1 MSGIFSRFSWR
12 NFDWGLTGAV
22 FFLILI
28 GLAATYSVDL
38 SRGQELVYF
47 RKQSIA
53 LIIGIILMFWA
64 ASRQSGFFRSYA
76 KWFFLACLILL
87 LSVLFF
93 GSTIRGT
100 RGWFVVSGFSFQPV
114 ELAKCGLILV
124 LAYVVSRFGRRFERP
139 LFFFGTGVIALAAIV
154 LVMFQPDL
162 GSAVILGLIW
172 LGLMC
177 LVGARRLYLI
187 GLMVVVVAV
196 AVLGWFFLL
205 QNYQKDRILTFV
217 NPESDPL
224 GAGYNTNQAA
234 IAVGSGKFFGRGLGF
249 GSQSQLRFLPE
260 AQTDFIFSVIGEEL
274 GFAGAAAVL
283 GLFGFV
289 FWRMIRIIR
298 HSDNDFAAVVVSG
311 VVIVFFS
318 QLVIN
323 VGANVGLL
331 PVTGVTLPFVSY
343 GGSSLIVNLLMIGMV
358 QSVIEKRY

>member
-1 MSGIFSRFSWR
+1 MSGIFSKFSWR

-28 GLAATYSVDL
+28 GLAAIYSVDL
-38 SRGQELVYF
+38 SRGQELIYF

-53 LIIGIILMFWA
+53 LLIGTTLMFLA

-76 KWFFLACLILL
+76 KWFFLICLILL
-87 LSVLFF
+87 LAVLFF

-100 RGWFVVSGFSFQPV
+100 RGWFAVAGFSFQPV
-114 ELAKCGLILV
+114 ELAKWGLVLV
-124 LAYVVSRFGRRFERP
+124 LAHVVSRFGRHFERP
-139 LFFFGTGVIALAAIV
+139 LFFFGTGMITLAAIV

-172 LGLMC
+172 FGIMC

-187 GLMVVVVAV
+187 GLMVGVMVVAV
-196 AVLGWFFLL
+196 FSWFFLL
-205 QNYQKDRILTFV
+205 QDYQKDRVLTFV
-217 NPESDPL
+217 NPASDPL

-234 IAVGSGKFFGRGLGF
+234 IAIGSGKFFGRGLGF

-260 AQTDFIFSVIGEEL
+260 AQTDFVFSVIGEEL

-289 FWRMIRIIR
+289 FWRLIRIIR
-298 HSDNDFAAVVVSG
+298 HSDNDFAAVIVSG
-311 VVIVFFS
+311 VTLVFFS

-323 VGANVGLL
+323 VGANLGLL

-343 GGSSLIVNLLMIGMV
+343 GGSSLIVNLLMVGMV